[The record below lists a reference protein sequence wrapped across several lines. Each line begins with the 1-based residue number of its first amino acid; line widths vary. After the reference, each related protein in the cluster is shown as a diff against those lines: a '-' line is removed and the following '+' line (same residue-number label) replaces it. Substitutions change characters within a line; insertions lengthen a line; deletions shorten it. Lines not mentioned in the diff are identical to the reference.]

1 MILCQN
7 VSILCRFGKR
17 SHSEGSE
24 LLFVCRLLQSRGGAT
39 RLTTPPATKGEKQKL
54 QNTTTCQIYME
65 HYKGSLEV
73 LLGGG
78 GRWELYGSSGGWVG
92 GSGGCYHSCRQDD
105 DPVLGNKISQVSSR
119 RGRGG
124 SRRGAKAMTAGRRN
138 RLHKEVCLQKQTG
151 TGGNWYNTVKI
162 NQYDLLSG
170 GRSFRGRCFES
181 INCCLTWGALDTH
194 LLGPGSAVWD
204 VSDDPPL
211 FTATRETV
219 LELLDGGLAAS
230 VASGKLLRWPRSIGV
245 SVSLCEMC

>member
-1 MILCQN
+1 MSNLH
-7 VSILCRFGKR
+7 GA
-17 SHSEGSE
+17 
-24 LLFVCRLLQSRGGAT
+24 LQR
-39 RLTTPPATKGEKQKL
+39 
-54 QNTTTCQIYME
+54 Y
-65 HYKGSLEV
+65 SLEV
-73 LLGGG
+73 LLDGG

-119 RGRGG
+119 QGRGG

-181 INCCLTWGALDTH
+181 INCCRTWGALDTH
-194 LLGPGSAVWD
+194 LLGPVSAAWD
-204 VSDDPPL
+204 VSGHCDNQWRL
-211 FTATRETV
+211 STLYSYTRNGPRV
-219 LELLDGGLAAS
+219 LRRRISCIRGFRQNFAMASEHRGVCLSLRDVVGQRWLGCTSLTSSRALAEARRPQREREKTTDKQPIVEFYTLTS
-230 VASGKLLRWPRSIGV
+230 V
-245 SVSLCEMC
+245 